1 MKHAHGFV
9 GNLISLLVLAALTV
23 GLIALL
29 RSASSGTREPPV
41 SPLYTPTPL
50 ALLQSP
56 LATPT
61 SLSSVSTA
69 PAPTA
74 TPVVIP
80 PPPNWPTDQPWPPQ
94 PTTPVPPTPSLPVPT
109 RSPVPTPVGP
119 RPAQLQALYYM
130 ADNNGR
136 SELRAVGVDTAG
148 QKWSDS
154 NVVNDEPLG
163 NVWGMYL
170 SPDGKYLAIE
180 AAPTGESESLSI
192 YVLERSSGRT
202 WCPLDKSVGCRG
214 TFWGWTSDNQM
225 LIHPFDSLP
234 GTLRVTLGAVLVN
247 PNTGKYNELDL
258 PSDPSSGYSLVNQA
272 ILNSDSSKIAYSI
285 TYSENA
291 EDISEIWTMQ
301 LDGSN
306 KKLAHR
312 VKGVINLIAWSP
324 NGKQL
329 IYFYQLHTLDSGP
342 SELWLLDVD
351 GNDKKLLADNI
362 RKAGEWRYRP
372 SWSPDGRHVAFISV
386 DDAAQFLVDWR
397 EPGVNVYVADTATGQ
412 TTRLS
417 TFNSRS
423 IGFPTWSP
431 DGKFIA
437 FVSSN
442 ITGEPREGIGPVY
455 AEVWVAKVDGTQLR
469 VVSNAAKWRNALTW
483 LPSISV
489 K

>member
-1 MKHAHGFV
+1 MKRIHGFV
-9 GNLISLLVLAALTV
+9 GNLIGLLIFAALAV

-29 RSASSGTREPPV
+29 RNASSGTREPPV

-61 SLSSVSTA
+61 ALPPVSAT

-80 PPPNWPTDQPWPPQ
+80 PPPNWPTNQPWPPQ
-94 PTTPVPPTPSLPVPT
+94 PATPVPPTPSLPVPT
-109 RSPVPTPVGP
+109 RSPVPTSVGP

-136 SELRAVGVDTAG
+136 SELRAAGIDAVG
-148 QKWSDS
+148 QKWSDFQAA
-154 NVVNDEPLG
+154 NDGPLG
-163 NVWGMYL
+163 NVWGMYP

-202 WCPLDKSVGCRG
+202 WCPLEKSVGCRG
-214 TFWGWTSDNQM
+214 TFWGWISNDRF
-225 LIHPFDSLP
+225 LFRPVDVPPEGIDP
-234 GTLRVTLGAVLVN
+234 GSVMAMDVAGR
-247 PNTGKYNELDL
+247 YSRLDL
-258 PSDPSSGYSLVNQA
+258 PSDPNFSLIHQISPSSDGSNL
-272 ILNSDSSKIAYSI
+272 AYSI
-285 TYSENA
+285 AYWENK
-291 EDISEIWTMQ
+291 EQISEIWTMRMDGQ
-301 LDGSN
+301 NKQRLYKMKGAIHTLQWSPAGNYFLCLYQPNDRNASSALADLKLLNSDGS
-306 KKLAHR
+306 
-312 VKGVINLIAWSP
+312 G
-324 NGKQL
+324 
-329 IYFYQLHTLDSGP
+329 D
-342 SELWLLDVD
+342 
-351 GNDKKLLADNI
+351 KLLANNI
-362 RKAGEWRYRP
+362 RMAGEWRYRP
-372 SWSPDGRHVAFISV
+372 RWSPDGRYIAFIQV
-386 DDAAQFLVDWR
+386 DDAARFLADWR
-397 EPGVNVYVADTATGQ
+397 EPGVNVYVADTVTGQ

-417 TFNSRS
+417 AFNSRS

-431 DGKFIA
+431 DGQFIA

-442 ITGEPREGIGPVY
+442 ITGEPREEIGPVY
-455 AEVWVAKVDGTQLR
+455 AEVWVAKVDATQLR

-483 LPSISV
+483 LPSISA